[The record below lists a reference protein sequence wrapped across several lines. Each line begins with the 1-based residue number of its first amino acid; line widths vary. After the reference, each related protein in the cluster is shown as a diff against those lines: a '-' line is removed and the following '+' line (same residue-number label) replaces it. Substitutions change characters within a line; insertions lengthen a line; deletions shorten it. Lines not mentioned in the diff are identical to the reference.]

1 VSRASSTD
9 LVVKNVVDDDYE
21 EEEEEQ
27 EEQENVLYHRH
38 TRDLEI
44 FEIGVN
50 YLGEEDDEEADPSG
64 DGERVNWLWWWMR
77 KFMDFGED
85 SDEDEIEWEV
95 PPPST
100 RKRMVSFADVPRRD
114 VDESVVQ
121 RARERDEE
129 HGLDGWMDGAAYLA
143 FLGVRAFGGFF

>member
-1 VSRASSTD
+1 
-9 LVVKNVVDDDYE
+9 
-21 EEEEEQ
+21 
-27 EEQENVLYHRH
+27 
-38 TRDLEI
+38 
-44 FEIGVN
+44 
-50 YLGEEDDEEADPSG
+50 
-64 DGERVNWLWWWMR
+64 MR

-95 PPPST
+95 PSPT
-100 RKRMVSFADVPRRD
+100 RKRMVSFADVPRQD